1 MSPSDRGR
9 STRRWLALLRVS
21 LLAAPLVVGCGVR
34 TSPLVEGA
42 PPRDA
47 GPADAPFDL
56 GVDLGVDLGADMT
69 IARIACEAD
78 RDCAGDTVCR
88 ATSSLMPTDLAPVPL
103 FCERRQLVDGADG
116 AACGGTDSAG
126 CERGLCVIAGTCV
139 VPCATVDDC
148 HDGERCAQVYVRTGV
163 GELQPVR
170 ACTPMI
176 DAPPSVRSWL
186 DRGIAATPGGF
197 APVEVLLGHAA
208 RTTVALVSAQSG
220 ADVYLQALR
229 DRDGLPMFDLGALGP
244 GLPAQ
249 VNPVNP
255 AAVALTVLL
264 PSGSDL
270 PLGDYRGEF
279 VTDARAVLD
288 RIVLDRDD
296 TGRAL
301 DLDLYF
307 VAGRLMG
314 PRGALITPELARAIE
329 LFRAFYADV
338 GIVLGEV
345 RTHELVGGLARGYA
359 TLEMDADGRIPETD
373 TLFAL
378 TAGAQGP
385 SVSWFFVRDA
395 EGVLGVSGGVPGAQC
410 MPGTAASGI
419 AFSSDIMGTGVPL
432 ESVLIHETG
441 HFLGLFHTSE
451 LDGTLL
457 DPFDDTP
464 SCGPDRDANGDGM
477 LLPDECVGAG
487 ADNVMFWAAMD
498 ARTFS
503 PSQRALVQRALLL
516 R

>member
-1 MSPSDRGR
+1 MRSATINRITKETEIRGTLKIEGKAR
-9 STRRWLALLRVS
+9 YEISTGVRFLDHMLELFAKHGGFDLAL
-21 LLAAPLVVGCGVR
+21 
-34 TSPLVEGA
+34 
-42 PPRDA
+42 
-47 GPADAPFDL
+47 
-56 GVDLGVDLGADMT
+56 
-69 IARIACEAD
+69 IAR
-78 RDCAGDTVCR
+78 G
-88 ATSSLMPTDLAPVPL
+88 
-103 FCERRQLVDGADG
+103 
-116 AACGGTDSAG
+116 
-126 CERGLCVIAGTCV
+126 
-139 VPCATVDDC
+139 
-148 HDGERCAQVYVRTGV
+148 
-163 GELQPVR
+163 
-170 ACTPMI
+170 
-176 DAPPSVRSWL
+176 
-186 DRGIAATPGGF
+186 
-197 APVEVLLGHAA
+197 
-208 RTTVALVSAQSG
+208 
-220 ADVYLQALR
+220 
-229 DRDGLPMFDLGALGP
+229 
-244 GLPAQ
+244 
-249 VNPVNP
+249 
-255 AAVALTVLL
+255 
-264 PSGSDL
+264 
-270 PLGDYRGEF
+270 
-279 VTDARAVLD
+279 
-288 RIVLDRDD
+288 
-296 TGRAL
+296 
-301 DLDLYF
+301 DLD
-307 VAGRLMG
+307 VDQHH
-314 PRGALITPELARAIE
+314 TVE
-329 LFRAFYADV
+329 DV